1 VLPVSPASHFLPSR
15 SPVYEAEKGSLG
27 SYPQCLTVV
36 KRTLSAIRG
45 RDDSVLGSSG

>member
-1 VLPVSPASHFLPSR
+1 M
-15 SPVYEAEKGSLG
+15 GSLG

-36 KRTLSAIRG
+36 KPTLSAIRG